1 MTSCFDILRAVTL
14 KCCIM
19 QYTNLKSLSFAGLF
33 LLVGLSAPAQTGT
46 VRVDI
51 ANVQQDV
58 AALAQQMKVLRL
70 EMEAM
75 QRENQ
80 RLRSQFQA
88 AQSNSVLQNQMAS
101 LSQAVAKLRKEYQA
115 ADRVQREQIIAD
127 VTRQIEA
134 LGTETNQ
141 VLQALNQSIA
151 AEPSISLPQ
160 QFSEEYPKTGVSYE
174 VRSGDTLSG
183 IARAQ
188 GSKIKWIQNANK
200 IANPARDLQVGQTIF
215 IPLKK

>member
-1 MTSCFDILRAVTL
+1 
-14 KCCIM
+14 
-19 QYTNLKSLSFAGLF
+19 
-33 LLVGLSAPAQTGT
+33 
-46 VRVDI
+46 
-51 ANVQQDV
+51 
-58 AALAQQMKVLRL
+58 
-70 EMEAM
+70 
-75 QRENQ
+75 
-80 RLRSQFQA
+80 
-88 AQSNSVLQNQMAS
+88 
-101 LSQAVAKLRKEYQA
+101 
-115 ADRVQREQIIAD
+115 
-127 VTRQIEA
+127 